1 MTNVLFIDVD
11 GTLVTAKDG
20 KQYIPPSA
28 LDGLAEVRRR
38 GGRCYLCT
46 GRSLAE
52 ARSIGDVPIDGIIG
66 AAGGFV
72 LDGQTMVFHRR
83 LAETDVLAVE
93 TWLRDHGFAYYLESN
108 AGLFFD
114 EAYMAHARVAW
125 GFDGNPALTA
135 IVHSVEEAN
144 RTDVNKISFR
154 TEGST
159 TFAQVAE
166 AFGER
171 FYLVQSSFDKPD
183 VCAGELSLPGINK
196 ATAIDELLAY
206 LNLDEVRTFGFGD
219 SMNDIEM
226 LDRCD
231 EAIVM
236 GDARHAETLAHA
248 TYVTK
253 PVLEDGI
260 AHALRHFG
268 LIS

>member
-1 MTNVLFIDVD
+1 MTNILFIDVD
-11 GTLVTAKDG
+11 GTLVTSKDG
-20 KQYIPPSA
+20 QQYIPPSA
-28 LDGLAEVRRR
+28 RAGLAEVRRC

-52 ARSIGDVPIDGIIG
+52 ARSIGEVPIDGIIG

-72 LDGQTMVFHRR
+72 LDRETMVVHRR
-83 LAETDVLAVE
+83 LAEADVREIEA
-93 TWLRDHGFAYYLESN
+93 WLRAHGITYYLESN
-108 AGLFFD
+108 RGLFFD
-114 EAYMAHARVAW
+114 DEYFAYARRAW
-125 GFDGNPALTA
+125 GIDGNTSFNVIAHPLA
-135 IVHSVEEAN
+135 EAD
-144 RTDVNKISFR
+144 RSDVNKISFR

>member
-1 MTNVLFIDVD
+1 MTNILFIDVD
-11 GTLVTAKDG
+11 GTLVTIKDG
-20 KQYIPPSA
+20 EQYIPPSA
-28 LDGLAEVRRR
+28 LSGMAEVRRR

-52 ARSIGDVPIDGIIG
+52 ARSIGQVPIDGIIG

-72 LDGQTMVFHRR
+72 LDGETMVFHRR
-83 LAETDVLAVE
+83 LTAADVRTIE
-93 TWLRDHGFAYYLESN
+93 TWLRENGFTYYLESN

-114 EAYMAHARVAW
+114 EEYMAHARVAW
-125 GFDGNPALTA
+125 GFDNNPSLTA
-135 IVHSVEEAN
+135 IVHPLDEAD
-144 RTDVNKISFR
+144 RSDINKVSFR
-154 TEGST
+154 TESDT
-159 TFAQVAE
+159 PFSLVEE
-166 AFGER
+166 AFGEQ
-171 FYLVQSSFDKPD
+171 FYLVQSSFDKPGI
-183 VCAGELSLPGINK
+183 CAGEVSLQGINK

-206 LNLDEVRTFGFGD
+206 LCLDDVRTFGFGD

-231 EAIVM
+231 VAIVM
-236 GDARHAETLAHA
+236 GDARHEETLAHA